1 MAIALSAPV
10 SHADM
15 FKPGV
20 KDQISLGKRAAA
32 QIKKDEKIL
41 PEDSRSVLEVR
52 RIANRLL
59 AQIPEKELKKKPFE
73 YSFSV
78 IESKELN
85 AFALPGG
92 PIYIYTGL
100 LEKLKTEDAIAGV
113 LAHELTHVRNEHWAS
128 AYADNQKRQ
137 LGISAVLM
145 IFGAGETAFKAAAV
159 SDALLF
165 ELPYSRK
172 HESEADK
179 VGYDLALKTGFNPSG
194 MIDVFEILKKQSGGG
209 KGNEWISDHPA
220 LDRRIADIRARLAKE
235 KATIPPMTDRKA

>member
-1 MAIALSAPV
+1 MTLAISASAV
-10 SHADM
+10 NADM
-15 FKPGV
+15 FKPSV

-32 QIKKDEKIL
+32 QIKKDEKVL
-41 PEDSRSVLEVR
+41 PDDDKKVIEFR
-52 RIANRLL
+52 RIAAKLVG
-59 AQIPEKELKKKPFE
+59 QIPEKETKKKPFV
-73 YSFSV
+73 YSFDV
-78 IESKELN
+78 VDSKELN

-100 LEKLKTEDAIAGV
+100 LDKLKTEDEIAGV

-145 IFGAGETAFKAAAV
+145 IFGAGETVFKAAAV

-179 VGYDLALKTGFNPSG
+179 VGYDLALKTGFNPMG
-194 MIDVFEILKKQSGGG
+194 MVDVFEILKKQSGGG

-220 LDRRIADIRARLAKE
+220 LDRRIADIKARISKE
-235 KATIPPMTDRKA
+235 KATIPAMTERKL